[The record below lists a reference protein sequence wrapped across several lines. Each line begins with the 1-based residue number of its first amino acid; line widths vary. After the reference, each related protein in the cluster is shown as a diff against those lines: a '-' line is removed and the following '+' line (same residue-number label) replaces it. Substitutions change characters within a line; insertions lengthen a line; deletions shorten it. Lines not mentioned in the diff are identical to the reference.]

1 MILIALGILFVLFL
15 IISIILFLLNL
26 IFKNKIF
33 RDLNIGLWLLF
44 ISIPVIL
51 LIESFLNSKTNVE
64 KEDIYGNYIINRN
77 KCKGKQAD
85 WQYNHYRFKITN
97 DNKIYFYVTD
107 KERIVKSFTGKIE
120 INSYSNPSTLFKINF
135 EEPIFHILQE
145 NPTLYRETWTYYY
158 VLHSQKYGNM
168 FFTKGNWEN
177 IN

>member
-77 KCKGKQAD
+77 KCK
-85 WQYNHYRFKITN
+85 Y
-97 DNKIYFYVTD
+97 
-107 KERIVKSFTGKIE
+107 
-120 INSYSNPSTLFKINF
+120 
-135 EEPIFHILQE
+135 
-145 NPTLYRETWTYYY
+145 
-158 VLHSQKYGNM
+158 
-168 FFTKGNWEN
+168 
-177 IN
+177 